1 MVHFPR
7 PGAPE
12 RRRLWR
18 LAFPEEAPLDA
29 DVDLDALC
37 RLDMTGAGIT
47 AAART
52 AALAAADAGSTV
64 IGMRHVVRGVA
75 RQFQREARL
84 LRPSELGPHAHL
96 LADEPT
102 PG

>member
-1 MVHFPR
+1 MDL
-7 PGAPE
+7 E
-12 RRRLWR
+12 I
-18 LAFPEEAPLDA
+18 LA
-29 DVDLDALC
+29 

-52 AALAAADAGSTV
+52 AALAAADADSAT

-84 LRPSELGPHAHL
+84 LRPAELGPHAHL
-96 LADEPT
+96 LDD
-102 PG
+102 GSQG

>member
-1 MVHFPR
+1 L
-7 PGAPE
+7 AAE

-18 LAFPEEAPLDA
+18 LAFPDEAPLA
-29 DVDLDALC
+29 PDVDLDALA
-37 RLDMTGAGIT
+37 RLEMTGAAIT

-52 AALAAADAGSTV
+52 AALAAADGGGAT
-64 IGMRHVVRGVA
+64 IAMRHVVPGVA

-84 LRPSELGPHAHL
+84 LRPAGLGPHARL
-96 LADEPT
+96 LDDGT